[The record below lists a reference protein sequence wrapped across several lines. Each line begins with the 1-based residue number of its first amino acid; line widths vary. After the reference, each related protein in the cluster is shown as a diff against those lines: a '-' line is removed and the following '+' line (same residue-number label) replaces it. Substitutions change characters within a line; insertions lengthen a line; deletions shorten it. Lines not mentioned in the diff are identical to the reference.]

1 MAMSVEWLDAKVLLA
16 ACGGEVAVLDVLKDA
31 VRDGLPRALAR
42 LEQAFRVGD
51 ARALREAAHALV
63 GMVATVSTSAGDAA
77 SEIEDAAASGDLSR
91 VNAPLER
98 LERVSRSILG
108 GIGSITMA
116 QVLARAT

>member
-1 MAMSVEWLDAKVLLA
+1 MALSAEWLDAKVLLA

-42 LEQAFRVGD
+42 VEQAFHAGD

-77 SEIEDAAASGDLSR
+77 SEIEDAAAGGDLSR
-91 VNAPLER
+91 ANAALER
-98 LERVSRSILG
+98 LERVSRSILA

>member
-1 MAMSVEWLDAKVLLA
+1 MALSAEWLDAKVLLA

-42 LEQAFRVGD
+42 VEQAFRAGD

-77 SEIEDAAASGDLSR
+77 SEIEDAAAGGDLSR
-91 VNAPLER
+91 ANAALER
-98 LERVSRSILG
+98 LESVSRSILA